1 MKYWDVIMLRKWCES
16 DLQRVVCFKG
26 RCVRIKI
33 MSSSVRLS
41 NDDDWVGF
49 CFDVI
54 FDCVLLLEKC
64 RNELDRS
71 LK

>member
-33 MSSSVRLS
+33 MSSSVSLS
-41 NDDDWVGF
+41 NGDDDF

-54 FDCVLLLEKC
+54 
-64 RNELDRS
+64 LDWLVKLWR
-71 LK
+71 